1 MPAHTNATITQNM
14 SDRQP
19 DIDSM
24 ILSMIF
30 ITKTKG
36 IRLIQAYPLNLKSF
50 KFLDHKCCVGCSC
63 IYVNPQLILECL

>member
-30 ITKTKG
+30 IKNKG
-36 IRLIQAYPLNLKSF
+36 DTFNTSISP
-50 KFLDHKCCVGCSC
+50 
-63 IYVNPQLILECL
+63 

>member
-1 MPAHTNATITQNM
+1 MPAQINATIIQNM

-30 ITKTKG
+30 IGG
-36 IRLIQAYPLNLKSF
+36 IKKVCYFDITHLI
-50 KFLDHKCCVGCSC
+50 KF
-63 IYVNPQLILECL
+63 NN